1 VCGNDASRA
10 ALCCARG
17 GGYVVF
23 VVGFA
28 ARALISLRAPTLSR
42 QSERSLQTRA
52 YGRSRITGDAHAN
65 ALAARGHATVF
76 ASACAPAWSRS
87 SPVRAS
93 ITCVWRYSSRQR
105 YSCKIVFEN
114 CNLY

>member
-1 VCGNDASRA
+1 M
-10 ALCCARG
+10 
-17 GGYVVF
+17 VF

-28 ARALISLRAPTLSR
+28 ARALISIRAPTLLR

-76 ASACAPAWSRS
+76 ASARAPAWSRS
-87 SPVRAS
+87 SPRAC
-93 ITCVWRYSSRQR
+93 IHHLCMT
-105 YSCKIVFEN
+105 I
-114 CNLY
+114 